1 MLHIRPPKGSRHI
14 GCDEWQG
21 EQDPKTAEHNPRQ
34 QEEDQSVHPW
44 LLWCV
49 QSLISFSGFLVA
61 CRLRV
66 LVANYPTTTIT
77 RHLSVFTYGRFW
89 LDCLPTRNC
98 WMCLGGGQV
107 AVLGLHAA
115 VSLPRNDCTILAEL
129 GERVTQLQNLLL
141 ARSFQALKS
150 LGNSVNTPRT

>member
-1 MLHIRPPKGSRHI
+1 LV
-14 GCDEWQG
+14 C
-21 EQDPKTAEHNPRQ
+21 AEPDLFLR
-34 QEEDQSVHPW
+34 
-44 LLWCV
+44 LL
-49 QSLISFSGFLVA
+49 SGLQVESPG
-61 CRLRV
+61 REL
-66 LVANYPTTTIT
+66 PTTTLT

-141 ARSFQALKS
+141 ARSFQALRS
-150 LGNSVNTPRT
+150 LGNSVNTPRM

>member
-1 MLHIRPPKGSRHI
+1 MAALV
-14 GCDEWQG
+14 C
-21 EQDPKTAEHNPRQ
+21 AEPDLFLR
-34 QEEDQSVHPW
+34 
-44 LLWCV
+44 LL
-49 QSLISFSGFLVA
+49 SGLKVA
-61 CRLRV
+61 SPGREL
-66 LVANYPTTTIT
+66 PTTTIT

-107 AVLGLHAA
+107 AVLRLHAA

-141 ARSFQALKS
+141 ARSFQALRS
-150 LGNSVNTPRT
+150 LGNSVNTPRMSWVTEGFIADSSPEGMLLRYVSYQGGQRCRRRA